1 MKTLRY
7 RQDSEI
13 SSPAGSTRHS
23 SIWRMPPGS
32 YPSIPWD
39 VWGPQNT
46 RWFNGN
52 WRTDWQHAT
61 YGLRT
66 ADSVRVRKKG
76 STHGKSKPM
85 QPNTQDEDEVESESD
100 SSSDVELDEEIGF
113 GGEEDEAE
121 IFSDGPGP
129 LRILRV
135 RDYNSYSITQASE
148 YLRDSVDPTR
158 ADTRPPLF
166 KRDAWNGKGKTRDLG
181 NSRLRVVTEPSITP
195 VHGVY
200 KDDIKSC
207 LPYVEALSREKF
219 DVTDVMLDDRRLL
232 LLKRGSRGLLIS
244 IDVLIM

>member
-1 MKTLRY
+1 
-7 RQDSEI
+7 
-13 SSPAGSTRHS
+13 
-23 SIWRMPPGS
+23 MPPGLF
-32 YPSIPWD
+32 PNIPWD

-66 ADSVRVRKKG
+66 ADSVRVRKRS
-76 STHGKSKPM
+76 STSGKSKP
-85 QPNTQDEDEVESESD
+85 NTQNQVEIESD
-100 SSSDVELDEEIGF
+100 SASDFELDEEIGF

-121 IFSDGPGP
+121 IFNDGPGP

-148 YLRDSVDPTR
+148 YLGNGVDPTR
-158 ADTRPPLF
+158 VDTEHPLF
-166 KRDAWNGKGKTRDLG
+166 KCGAWNGKGKARAPG
-181 NSRLRVVTEPSITP
+181 NSRLRVVTEPSITS

-200 KDDIKSC
+200 KEDIKSC
-207 LPYVEALSREKF
+207 LPYVEVLSKEKF

-232 LLKRGSRGLLIS
+232 LLKVS
-244 IDVLIM
+244 ICLCVVSELS